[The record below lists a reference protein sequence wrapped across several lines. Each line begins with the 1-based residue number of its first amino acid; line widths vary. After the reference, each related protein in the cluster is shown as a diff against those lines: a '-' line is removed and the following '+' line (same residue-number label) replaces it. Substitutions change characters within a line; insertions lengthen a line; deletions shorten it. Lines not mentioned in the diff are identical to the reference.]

1 MTTNKHLR
9 FWVASLLLLGG
20 TAAVA
25 QSPVSKG
32 WGVGVDASRA
42 LGGHAVVQVERAQ
55 SSEWLWHVAAGT
67 YVGTPSG
74 EAAGWKG
81 LKGDVLSGSVIS
93 MGSMVF
99 PAQEHKLGAAWFLGA
114 DVTRESYRIQREAF
128 DAQVVGNPATGQLTQ
143 TREEARLLAGAQWAL
158 GRHAAVRAHVG
169 VGVVRDRLSSRFV
182 GEEVNSLP
190 MARPAGLALIWRW

>member
-1 MTTNKHLR
+1 MITNKHLR

-32 WGVGVDASRA
+32 WGVGVDVSRA
-42 LGGHAVVQVERAQ
+42 LGGHAVVQVEHAQ
-55 SSEWLWHVAAGT
+55 SSEWMWHISAGT

-74 EAAGWKG
+74 EAACWKG

-114 DVTRESYRIQREAF
+114 DVTRESYRIQRETL
-128 DAQVVGNPATGQLTQ
+128 DALVWGGPTAGPLTQ
-143 TREEARLLAGAQWAL
+143 TREEARLIAGAQWAL

-190 MARPAGLALIWRW
+190 MARPGGLALIWRW

>member
-42 LGGHAVVQVERAQ
+42 LGGHAVVQVEHAQ
-55 SSEWLWHVAAGT
+55 SSEWLWHVSAGT

-74 EAAGWKG
+74 EGASWKG

-114 DVTRESYRIQREAF
+114 DVTRESYRIQRESL
-128 DAQVVGNPATGQLTQ
+128 DGQMVGASTGLLTQ
-143 TREEARLLAGAQWAL
+143 TREEARLIAGAQWAF

-169 VGVVRDRLSSRFV
+169 VGVVRDRLTSRFV

>member
-74 EAAGWKG
+74 EAACWKG

-114 DVTRESYRIQREAF
+114 DVTRENYRIQREAF

-158 GRHAAVRAHVG
+158 GRHAAVRADVG

>member
-9 FWVASLLLLGG
+9 FWVASLLFWEERLPWRKALFPG
-20 TAAVA
+20 
-25 QSPVSKG
+25 G

-42 LGGHAVVQVERAQ
+42 LGGHAVVQVEHAQ
-55 SSEWLWHVAAGT
+55 SSEWLWHVSAGT
-67 YVGTPSG
+67 YVGTPTG
-74 EAAGWKG
+74 EAACWKG
-81 LKGDVLSGSVIS
+81 LKGDVLSGSVVS

-114 DVTRESYRIQREAF
+114 DVTRESYRIQRDAS
-128 DAQVVGNPATGQLTQ
+128 DAQVLGGPLTQ
-143 TREEARLLAGAQWAL
+143 TREEARLIAGGQWAL

>member
-1 MTTNKHLR
+1 MTTNTLLR
-9 FWVASLLLLGG
+9 VWVAGLLLFGG

-32 WGVGVDASRA
+32 WGVGVDVSRA
-42 LGGHAVVQVERAQ
+42 LGGHAVVQVEHAQ
-55 SSEWLWHVAAGT
+55 STEWLWHVSAGS
-67 YVGTPSG
+67 YVGTPTG
-74 EAAGWKG
+74 EAPCWKG
-81 LKGDVLSGSVIS
+81 LKGDVLSGAVVS

-99 PAQEHKLGAAWFLGA
+99 PVQEHKLGAAWFLGA
-114 DVTRESYRIQREAF
+114 DLTRESYRLQRESS
-128 DAQVVGNPATGQLTQ
+128 DAQMLGGAPSGVLTQ
-143 TREEARLLAGAQWAL
+143 TREEARLLAGAQWTL

>member
-9 FWVASLLLLGG
+9 FWVASLFLLGG
-20 TAAVA
+20 TAALA

-32 WGVGVDASRA
+32 WGLGVDVSRA
-42 LGGHAVVQVERAQ
+42 LGGHAVVQVEHAQ
-55 SSEWLWHVAAGT
+55 SSEWLWHVSAGT

-74 EAAGWKG
+74 ESACWKG
-81 LKGDVLSGSVIS
+81 LKGDVLSGSLVS

-114 DVTRESYRIQREAF
+114 DVTRESYRIQRDAS
-128 DAQVVGNPATGQLTQ
+128 DAQVPGGSSGGQLTQ

>member
-1 MTTNKHLR
+1 
-9 FWVASLLLLGG
+9 
-20 TAAVA
+20 VA

-32 WGVGVDASRA
+32 WGVGVDVSRA
-42 LGGHAVVQVERAQ
+42 LGGHAVVQVEHAQ
-55 SSEWLWHVAAGT
+55 SSEWLWHVSAGT

-74 EAAGWKG
+74 EAACWKG
-81 LKGDVLSGSVIS
+81 LKGDVLSGSVVS

-114 DVTRESYRIQREAF
+114 DVTRESYRIQRDAS
-128 DAQVVGNPATGQLTQ
+128 DAQVLGGPSTGQLTQ
-143 TREEARLLAGAQWAL
+143 TREEARLIAGAQWAL

-182 GEEVNSLP
+182 GEEVNALP

>member
-32 WGVGVDASRA
+32 WGVGVDVSRA
-42 LGGHAVVQVERAQ
+42 LGGHAVVQVEHAQ
-55 SSEWLWHVAAGT
+55 SSEWMWHISAGT

-74 EAAGWKG
+74 EAACWKG

-114 DVTRESYRIQREAF
+114 DVTRESYRIQRETL
-128 DAQVVGNPATGQLTQ
+128 DALVWGGPTAGPLTQ
-143 TREEARLLAGAQWAL
+143 TREEARLIAGAQWAL

-190 MARPAGLALIWRW
+190 MARPGGLALIWRW

>member
-55 SSEWLWHVAAGT
+55 SSEWLWHVSAGT

-114 DVTRESYRIQREAF
+114 DVTRESYRIQRDAF
-128 DAQVVGNPATGQLTQ
+128 DAQGMGGSSTGQLTQ

>member
-9 FWVASLLLLGG
+9 FWVACLFLLGG
-20 TAAVA
+20 TVA
-25 QSPVSKG
+25 EAQGLVSKG

-42 LGGHAVVQVERAQ
+42 LGGHAVVQVEHAQ
-55 SSEWLWHVAAGT
+55 SAEWLWLVSAGT

-74 EAAGWKG
+74 EAACWKG

-93 MGSMVF
+93 MGSLVF

-114 DVTRESYRIQREAF
+114 DLTRESYRIQRAAT
-128 DAQVVGNPATGQLTQ
+128 DAPLSGGSLAGPLTQ
-143 TREEARLLAGAQWAL
+143 TREEARFLAGAQWSV
-158 GRHAAVRAHVG
+158 GRHAALRAHVG

-190 MARPAGLALIWRW
+190 MARPAGIALIWRW

>member
-9 FWVASLLLLGG
+9 FWVASLLLSGG
-20 TAAVA
+20 QAAVA

-55 SSEWLWHVAAGT
+55 SSEWLWHVSAGT

-114 DVTRESYRIQREAF
+114 DVTRESYRIQRDAF
-128 DAQVVGNPATGQLTQ
+128 DAQGMGGPSTGQLTQ

>member
-25 QSPVSKG
+25 QGPVSRG
-32 WGVGVDASRA
+32 WGVGVDVSRA
-42 LGGHAVVQVERAQ
+42 LGGHAVVQVEHAQ
-55 SSEWLWHVAAGT
+55 SSEWLWHVSAGT

-74 EAAGWKG
+74 QAACWKG

-114 DVTRESYRIQREAF
+114 DVTRESYRIQRDAS
-128 DAQVVGNPATGQLTQ
+128 DAQVLGGPSTGQLTQ